1 MTINIPDW
9 CIIGKTVEVL
19 MYNKDTGQREWFK
32 EKIISYGVDGFFH
45 QAYYCPTYYHK
56 FSDYGKSV
64 REKE

>member
-1 MTINIPDW
+1 
-9 CIIGKTVEVL
+9 

-45 QAYYCPTYYHK
+45 QAYCCPTYYHK

-64 REKE
+64 RE